1 MAASPRPLAP
11 AASTGL
17 TAQSRPMTVWLD
29 EALGQTLETITA
41 LLVAAEVVILFVGIV
56 ARYVF
61 HSPLIWSD
69 ELASALFL
77 WLAML
82 GSVVALRLGG
92 HMRMTAFVNKA
103 SPSRRPFFELL
114 SLFAAIGFFIA
125 IMPAAIHH
133 AENEA
138 MVSIMS
144 LDISMAW
151 RAAAMPVGVALLILT
166 ALVRVSGQPIAQVI
180 PPLLVA

>member
-1 MAASPRPLAP
+1 MAASPRPLMP
-11 AASTGL
+11 AAPTEL
-17 TAQSRPMTVWLD
+17 TIQPRSLAVQLD
-29 EALGQTLETITA
+29 RALGKTLETITA

-92 HMRMTAFVNKA
+92 HMRMTAFVNRA
-103 SPSRRPFFELL
+103 SPCNRGKITGTAAFFSCADSSPWTLCIMCRRRPPF
-114 SLFAAIGFFIA
+114 
-125 IMPAAIHH
+125 P
-133 AENEA
+133 
-138 MVSIMS
+138 
-144 LDISMAW
+144 
-151 RAAAMPVGVALLILT
+151 R
-166 ALVRVSGQPIAQVI
+166 
-180 PPLLVA
+180 